1 MPSDLI
7 TSNRYRAVVG
17 LGASGLS
24 VARFLHRRGEPFVVL
39 DTRDEPPG
47 LAELRAEMPAVS
59 VFTGE
64 LPQGV
69 LDGASEL
76 VVSPGLPMDLAPLAA
91 ATASGVALCG
101 DIDLFAGAATAPV
114 VGITGTNGKSTV
126 TALVGAMARAAGRRT
141 GVGGNLGTPALDL
154 LDDAIELYVLELSSF
169 QLERS
174 HNLALAVAA
183 VLNLTP
189 DHLDRHGSMPRYHQA
204 KHRVFQD
211 CRHAVIHGDDP
222 LTIPPLRSDLAVTGW
237 RLREPELHGFGLR
250 REEGELYLAHGFD
263 PLLPVA
269 ELPMAGRHNVA
280 NALAALAIGHAAGL
294 PREAM
299 VEALRSF
306 RGLPHRCQVVAAAG
320 GITWINDSKATNAS
334 ATATALAGLGR
345 EGDVAKGGNRGG
357 YNGGANSGG
366 KSGDK
371 SSETGDEG
379 SGPNL
384 LLLAGGRGKGDDFR
398 GLQRPVAAHCR
409 AVFAYGEAREA
420 LAAALGE
427 RVPVTPCED
436 LAAAARAAA
445 AAARVG
451 DTVLLS
457 PACASF
463 DQFPSYEARG
473 DAFAALARELSGD
486 QAGDPAGNPAGG
498 AP

>member
-1 MPSDLI
+1 MEEGTGNAMGSDLI

-24 VARFLHRRGEPFVVL
+24 VARHLHRRGEPFVVL

-47 LAELRAEMPAVS
+47 VATLRAEMPGVS

-114 VGITGTNGKSTV
+114 IGITGTNAKSTV
-126 TALVGAMARAAGRRT
+126 TELVGAMARAAGRRV

-154 LDDAIELYVLELSSF
+154 LDDATELYVLELSSF

-174 HNLALAVAA
+174 HSLGLAVAA

-204 KHRVFQD
+204 KHRIFQG

-222 LTIPPLRSDLAVTGW
+222 LTIPPLRPDLAVTSW

-250 REEGELYLAHGFD
+250 REQGEEYLAHGFD
-263 PLLPVA
+263 TLLPVTS
-269 ELPMAGRHNVA
+269 LPMPGRHNVA

-299 VEALRSF
+299 VEALTSF
-306 RGLPHRCQVVAAAG
+306 RGLPHRCQVVAEAG
-320 GITWINDSKATNAS
+320 GVTWINDSKATNVS
-334 ATATALAGLGR
+334 ATAAALDGLG
-345 EGDVAKGGNRGG
+345 GDR
-357 YNGGANSGG
+357 
-366 KSGDK
+366 
-371 SSETGDEG
+371 
-379 SGPNL
+379 L

-398 GLQRPVAAHCR
+398 GLVRPVAAHCR
-409 AVFAYGEAREA
+409 AVFAFGESREA

-427 RVPVTPCED
+427 RVPVSCSED
-436 LAAAARAAA
+436 LA
-445 AAARVG
+445 G
-451 DTVLLS
+451 
-457 PACASF
+457 
-463 DQFPSYEARG
+463 
-473 DAFAALARELSGD
+473 
-486 QAGDPAGNPAGG
+486 
-498 AP
+498 